1 MKVVSYL
8 NLFGNN
14 DFISCEEE
22 NVMIKDNTKYLSLEL
37 IESNGFYIKPS
48 WVEEVEFECMY

>member
-1 MKVVSYL
+1 MKVVSYS

-22 NVMIKDNTKYLSLEL
+22 HVMIKDGIKYLSLDV
-37 IESNGFYIKPS
+37 IKSIGFQYLS
-48 WVEEVEFECMY
+48 TWVQEVDFE

>member
-1 MKVVSYL
+1 MKVVSYE

-22 NVMIKDNTKYLSLEL
+22 NAMIKDNTKYLSLEL
-37 IESNGFYIKPS
+37 VESNGFYILPS
-48 WVEEVEFECMY
+48 WVEEVEFE

>member
-22 NVMIKDNTKYLSLEL
+22 NVLIKDNTKYLPLEL
-37 IESNGFYIKPS
+37 VVSNGFYILPS
-48 WVEEVEFECMY
+48 WVEEVEFE

>member
-22 NVMIKDNTKYLSLEL
+22 NVMIKDNIKYLSLEL
-37 IESNGFYIKPS
+37 VESNGFYIRPS
-48 WVEEVEFECMY
+48 CVEEVEFE

>member
-1 MKVVSYL
+1 MKVVSYED
-8 NLFGNN
+8 LFGNN

-37 IESNGFYIKPS
+37 VESNGFYILPS
-48 WVEEVEFECMY
+48 CVQEVEFE